1 LLYKAFKGSLR
12 KYAQIL
18 NSKLPSRTQ
27 QLPLRNLCWIIRQTE
42 SNQAAACI
50 EFQGEE
56 VMVCHVITTCEYC
69 ADTLEALEDLI
80 RDTIDEEF
88 KSKLT

>member
-1 LLYKAFKGSLR
+1 M
-12 KYAQIL
+12 
-18 NSKLPSRTQ
+18 
-27 QLPLRNLCWIIRQTE
+27 
-42 SNQAAACI
+42 
-50 EFQGEE
+50 GEE

-88 KSKLT
+88 KSKIDMMEDQEAFHDITAKAIRVLVSGLTNRVENPLKNCRRQLGNV

>member
-1 LLYKAFKGSLR
+1 
-12 KYAQIL
+12 
-18 NSKLPSRTQ
+18 
-27 QLPLRNLCWIIRQTE
+27 
-42 SNQAAACI
+42 
-50 EFQGEE
+50 
-56 VMVCHVITTCEYC
+56 MVCHVITTCRYC